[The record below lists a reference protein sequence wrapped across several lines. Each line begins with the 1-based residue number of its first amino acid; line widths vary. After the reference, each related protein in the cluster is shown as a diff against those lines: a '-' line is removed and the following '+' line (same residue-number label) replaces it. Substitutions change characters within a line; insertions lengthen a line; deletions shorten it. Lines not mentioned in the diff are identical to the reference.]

1 MEKLREQMAVDLQ
14 LSGAKPLTQK
24 IYLREVDNLEKYF
37 NRSPAELGEADLKE
51 YLLYLMKERHLS
63 EGTFRFY
70 VAALKFFYR
79 TTLKREWMVEK
90 IRHPRAKRKL
100 PIVLDLSEVESLFA
114 VTKNLKHKAILMLT
128 YSSGLRAS
136 ETARLKITDIDSK
149 RMMVRI
155 NQGKG
160 GKDRYSLLSQTALE
174 HLRQYWRKYRPTE
187 WLFNGAKK
195 KGHLSTNSIQ
205 QLFYQAKRK
214 AGITKPASVH
224 TLRHSFA
231 THLIEAGTSL
241 HHVQLLLGHR
251 SPTTT
256 TVYLH
261 VSRLNLAQVTSP
273 LDRAAP
279 RFRNPENGCEPLVG
293 WRWRISS
300 VNTARLIDNPI
311 GCPAIIGGSCG
322 PLRSAEPLPWAA
334 IRISATNAVIWKY
347 PITPA
352 GTGTA
357 PSARPY
363 GKKNGSRLAGKT
375 SCPLNTSMW
384 SSPSPPNLIPW
395 F

>member
-1 MEKLREQMAVDLQ
+1 MNPLRDQMLVDLQ
-14 LSGAKPLTQK
+14 LSGAKPNTQK
-24 IYLREVDNLEKYF
+24 SYLREVDNLAKYF
-37 NRSPAELGEADLKE
+37 NRSPEELGEAELKE
-51 YLLYLMKERHLS
+51 YLLSLIKERHLS

-90 IRHPRAKRKL
+90 IRHPRTKRKL

-114 VTKNLKHKAILMLT
+114 VTPNLKHKAILMIT

-155 NQGKG
+155 TQGKG
-160 GKDRYSLLSQTALE
+160 GKDRYSILSQTTLE
-174 HLRQYWRKYRPTE
+174 LLRQYWRKYRPQE
-187 WLFNGAKK
+187 WLFPGAQEND
-195 KGHLSTNSIQ
+195 HLSTHSIQ
-205 QLFYQAKRK
+205 QLFYKAKK
-214 AGITKPASVH
+214 QAGITKPASVH

-273 LDRAAP
+273 LDQ
-279 RFRNPENGCEPLVG
+279 
-293 WRWRISS
+293 
-300 VNTARLIDNPI
+300 
-311 GCPAIIGGSCG
+311 
-322 PLRSAEPLPWAA
+322 A
-334 IRISATNAVIWKY
+334 IRQVS
-347 PITPA
+347 
-352 GTGTA
+352 
-357 PSARPY
+357 
-363 GKKNGSRLAGKT
+363 
-375 SCPLNTSMW
+375 
-384 SSPSPPNLIPW
+384 
-395 F
+395 

>member
-1 MEKLREQMAVDLQ
+1 MMNSLRDQMRVDLQ
-14 LSGAKPLTQK
+14 LSGAKPNTQK
-24 IYLREVDNLEKYF
+24 SYLREVDNLAKYF
-37 NRSPAELGEADLKE
+37 NRSPEELGEAELKE
-51 YLLYLMKERHLS
+51 YLLYLIKERHLS

-114 VTKNLKHKAILMLT
+114 VTSNLKHKAILMIT

-136 ETARLKITDIDSK
+136 ETAHLKITDIDSK

-155 NQGKG
+155 TQGKG
-160 GKDRYSLLSQTALE
+160 GKDRYTILSQTTLE
-174 HLRQYWRKYRPTE
+174 LLREYWKKYHPQE
-187 WLFNGAKK
+187 WLFPGAKEK
-195 KGHLSTNSIQ
+195 DHLSTHSIQ
-205 QLFYQAKRK
+205 LLFYQAKK
-214 AGITKPASVH
+214 QAGITKPASVH

-273 LDRAAP
+273 LDKA
-279 RFRNPENGCEPLVG
+279 
-293 WRWRISS
+293 
-300 VNTARLIDNPI
+300 
-311 GCPAIIGGSCG
+311 
-322 PLRSAEPLPWAA
+322 
-334 IRISATNAVIWKY
+334 
-347 PITPA
+347 
-352 GTGTA
+352 
-357 PSARPY
+357 
-363 GKKNGSRLAGKT
+363 SRQA
-375 SCPLNTSMW
+375 S
-384 SSPSPPNLIPW
+384 
-395 F
+395 